1 MAYLNAN
8 IPVIYCQ
15 IRREYLY
22 DLYRHVGEVEDCM
35 VFGIASMSGRPLLF
49 HALMENGGVYYR
61 LPLSAFIQHGFDV
74 KDVPRMQLHELELW
88 NCFSY
93 YPSVTVFD
101 ALTTSGKYLGK
112 DKKWY
117 RGSYLFTIDWAHPE
131 SNIVDTDHSE
141 IPQEHKCAHL
151 MALEN
156 GNYAAQPN
164 NRILWHIPSF
174 TVRNE
179 IPDWDVNTQQWS
191 VEDGR
196 DWQTADTNKFFYD
209 IEEKKDE
216 EKKS

>member
-22 DLYRHVGEVEDCM
+22 DLKKHHGEAEDCLI
-35 VFGIASMSGRPLLF
+35 FGLASLPGRSLLF
-49 HALMENGGVYYR
+49 HAIMENGGVYYR
-61 LPLSAFIQHGFDV
+61 LPISAFIQHGFDV
-74 KDVPRMQLHELELW
+74 EKVPRMRLDELELW
-88 NCFSY
+88 NSFSY

-101 ALTTSGKYLGK
+101 ALSISGKYIGK

-117 RGSYLFTIDWAHPE
+117 PGSYLFTVDWAHPD

-141 IPQEHKCAHL
+141 VPQEHKCAHI

-164 NRILWHIPSF
+164 NRILWHIPSY
-174 TVRNE
+174 TVKDE
-179 IPDWDVNTQQWS
+179 IPDWEVNHTIWS
-191 VEDGR
+191 VEDSR
-196 DWQTADTNKFFYD
+196 DWQTEDTNKFFYG
-209 IEEKKDE
+209 IEDKKNEPDE
-216 EKKS
+216 V

>member
-15 IRREYLY
+15 IRKEYLY
-22 DLYRHVGEVEDCM
+22 DLQKHHGEVEDCM

-93 YPSVTVFD
+93 YH
-101 ALTTSGKYLGK
+101 LGK

-209 IEEKKDE
+209 IEEKKNE